1 MKTTLLI
8 LGLSFVL
15 LGCCQSVN
23 PEAMALS
30 VNPVASN
37 PVAAN
42 PVAAP
47 NPEQCNPVFSNP
59 NPFACGVQCN
69 PTFGCNP
76 ADAPATSGTVTACS
90 PFSLK
95 AEDPQMPCGD
105 FPAEAK
111 PGEVWCCVE
120 ETTMTAAQVLVT
132 PEHVVETLIPAV
144 YETYTEQVLEQPERT
159 EWVRT
164 DCPADEKAGV
174 PASSECYILKLVP
187 AVYKT
192 ETKQR
197 LVTPEMVRME
207 KKSAVYETV
216 MQTSPPVRVWKR
228 NPACELKTK

>member
-1 MKTTLLI
+1 MKTTALI
-8 LGLSFVL
+8 LSLSFVL
-15 LGCCQSVN
+15 AGCCQSVN

-30 VNPVASN
+30 VNPVAPN
-37 PVAAN
+37 PVASN

-76 ADAPATSGTVTACS
+76 ADAPTA
-90 PFSLK
+90 PAPK
-95 AEDPQMPCGD
+95 AEAPKMPCGD

-132 PEHVVETLIPAV
+132 PERVVETLIPAV

-174 PASSECYILKLVP
+174 PASSECYILKIVP
-187 AVYKT
+187 AVYRT
-192 ETKQR
+192 EIKQR

-207 KKSAVYETV
+207 KKAAVYETV
-216 MQTSPPVRVWKR
+216 MQSSPPVRVWKR
-228 NPACELKTK
+228 NPACEVAK